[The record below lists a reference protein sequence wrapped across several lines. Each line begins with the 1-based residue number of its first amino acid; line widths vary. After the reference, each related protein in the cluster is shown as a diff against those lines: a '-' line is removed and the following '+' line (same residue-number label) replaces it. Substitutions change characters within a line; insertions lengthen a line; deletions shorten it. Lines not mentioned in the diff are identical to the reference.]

1 MDFIYTADHALPDSL
16 CDEIVARF
24 ESHPGKQAGI
34 TSTGVQPSHKSS
46 VDLTI
51 DNFGDL
57 QDLHQRLL
65 NACHN
70 DLASYFIRYPFVG
83 SISPTVRM
91 GPAGEPTELTMD
103 NFGSLNHDAVKMLI
117 SRLMRC
123 GTINIQK
130 YSAGTGGY
138 PHWHCE
144 IWPDESF
151 EGLHRLLLW
160 MYYLNDVEKGGE
172 TEFYFQKRSIKPR
185 RGTVVIAPAG
195 FTHTHR
201 GNVPLSGDKYI
212 LTSWLLYNRA
222 GKAVLG

>member
-16 CDEIVARF
+16 CDELIARF
-24 ESHPGKQAGI
+24 ESHPGRQAGI
-34 TSTGVQPSHKSS
+34 TSTGVKPAHKSS
-46 VDLTI
+46 IDLTI
-51 DNFGDL
+51 DNFDDL
-57 QDLHQRLL
+57 KDLRRRVLEV
-65 NACHN
+65 CHD
-70 DLASYFIRYPFVG
+70 DLASYFMRYPFVG
-83 SISPTVRM
+83 SISPTIQTGNGAV
-91 GPAGEPTELTMD
+91 TELTMD
-103 NFGSLNHDAVKMLI
+103 NFGSINRDVVKMLI
-117 SRLMRC
+117 ARLMRC

-151 EGLHRLLLW
+151 EGLHRLVLW
-160 MYYLNDVEKGGE
+160 MYYLNDVDAGGE
-172 TEFYFQKRSIKPR
+172 TEFYFQNKSIRPR
-185 RGTVVIAPAG
+185 KGTVVIAPAG

-222 GKAVLG
+222 GKPVLD